1 MRFWN
6 TRAARIEAETA
17 HLLSRPIL
25 LDGDS
30 TDLVS
35 ALSSSA
41 RDTGLTVL
49 SYDEWLELGAEPARV
64 AVLVIE
70 GHGRRSSFAQAVEL
84 LRAMDAALSS
94 DAIRIVIVQS
104 GRAKVV
110 PPRVQRLIAAEIL
123 HQVALASPRMGP
135 PQSRSFRRRVG
146 LATLDA
152 AGLRILRFG

>member
-1 MRFWN
+1 MRLLG

-25 LDGDS
+25 LDGDAETLIDS
-30 TDLVS
+30 IG
-35 ALSSSA
+35 SSA
-41 RDTGLTVL
+41 RDSGLQVL
-49 SYDEWLELGAEPARV
+49 SYQQWLDSGAEPSRV
-64 AVLVIE
+64 VVLGIE

-84 LRAMDAALSS
+84 LRAIDAAVAS

-104 GRAKVV
+104 GRSKVV

-123 HQVALASPRMGP
+123 HQIALASPRIGP

>member
-1 MRFWN
+1 MRLWSK
-6 TRAARIEAETA
+6 RGARIEAETA
-17 HLLSRPIL
+17 HLLSRAIL
-25 LDGDS
+25 LDGDAEK
-30 TDLVS
+30 LVES
-35 ALSSSA
+35 LGSSA

-49 SYDEWLELGAEPARV
+49 NYQEWLDLGAEPCRV
-64 AVLVIE
+64 VVLGIE

-84 LRAMDAALSS
+84 LRAMDVAVAS

-104 GRAKVV
+104 GRSKVV

-123 HQVALASPRMGP
+123 HQVALASPRIGP

>member
-1 MRFWN
+1 MRLWSK
-6 TRAARIEAETA
+6 RAARIEAETA
-17 HLLSRPIL
+17 HLLSRAIL
-25 LDGDS
+25 LDGDAEK
-30 TDLVS
+30 LVES
-35 ALSSSA
+35 LGSSA

-49 SYDEWLELGAEPARV
+49 NYQEWLDLGAEPCRV
-64 AVLVIE
+64 VVLGIE

-84 LRAMDAALSS
+84 LRAMDVAVAS

-104 GRAKVV
+104 GRSKVV

-123 HQVALASPRMGP
+123 HQVALASPRIGP

>member
-1 MRFWN
+1 MRLWSK
-6 TRAARIEAETA
+6 RAARIEAETA

-25 LDGDS
+25 LDGDAE
-30 TDLVS
+30 TLIETLG
-35 ALSSSA
+35 ASA
-41 RDTGLTVL
+41 RDTFLTVL
-49 SYDEWLELGAEPARV
+49 SYQEWLDLGAEPSRV
-64 AVLVIE
+64 VVLVME
-70 GHGRRSSFAQAVEL
+70 GHGRRSSFAQAIEL
-84 LRAMDAALSS
+84 LRAMDSAIAS

-104 GRAKVV
+104 GRSKVV

-123 HQVALASPRMGP
+123 HQVALASPRIGP